1 MNQVS
6 EVELKLELAPEDMP
20 RLRESP
26 LLLGEM
32 AVSDRLVSHYY
43 DTVDRALRAA
53 GYVLRVRHSRDGTV
67 QTVKQDAAAAAGL
80 FVRPEWE
87 RPIKG
92 DRPVI
97 ARGDGMV
104 GDLVEP
110 DDLKRVFTTNVMRD
124 IRHLTVGD
132 AQIEVALD
140 EGVIRAGRARRA
152 LCEIEL
158 ELKGGTPAPLFV
170 LARELNALVP
180 LRLGVRSK
188 GERGYA
194 LADREDAK
202 AVKAEPITLDR
213 ALSACEGFA
222 VIANA
227 CIHHF
232 RRNEPRVLQHGDAE
246 SLHQARVA
254 VRRLRSAFFSFKPL
268 MEGDAR
274 AKVLSK
280 DLRWLA
286 GQLGEVRDLDVLI
299 PKIEGAD
306 RARLV
311 QARRRALGEA
321 RVALDSLR
329 ARQLMIDLAEWL
341 TIGAWRSDPANP
353 RLARESIVILAA
365 DLLDRHR
372 RRLKRRGDHLAK
384 LSDRDRHK
392 ARIEAKKLRYA
403 SEFFE
408 CLWSSKAARARHAD
422 FLDALEKLQDNL
434 GALNDQAVAAALLER
449 HNIPAQDDRQDRR
462 KLLKKAE
469 KNYDAL
475 MGIRPFW
482 R

>member
-1 MNQVS
+1 
-6 EVELKLELAPEDMP
+6 MP

-26 LLLGEM
+26 LLQGEM
-32 AVSDRLVSHYY
+32 AAPERLVSHYY
-43 DTVDRALRAA
+43 DTVDRALRTA
-53 GYVLRVRHSRDGTV
+53 GYVLRVRQSSDGIV
-67 QTVKQDAAAAAGL
+67 QTVKQGETAAAGL

-87 RPIKG
+87 RPIDG

-97 ARGDGMV
+97 VRGDGMV

-110 DDLKRVFTTNVMRD
+110 DDLTRVFTTDVTRD
-124 IRHLTVGD
+124 VRNLTMGD

-152 LCEIEL
+152 LCEVEL
-158 ELKGGTPAPLFV
+158 ELKGGSPAPVFAF
-170 LARELNALVP
+170 ARELNALVP

-194 LADREDAK
+194 LADREESK
-202 AVKAEPITLDR
+202 AVKAEPIILDR

-227 CIHHF
+227 CIRHF
-232 RRNEPRVLQHGDAE
+232 RRNEPRVLQQGDGE

-254 VRRLRSAFFSFKPL
+254 VRRLRSAFSSFKPL
-268 MEGDAR
+268 MEADAR
-274 AKVLSK
+274 AKVLNE

-299 PKIEGAD
+299 PKIEGSD

-311 QARRRALGEA
+311 QARRKALGEA
-321 RVALDSLR
+321 RIALNSLR

-341 TIGAWRSDPANP
+341 AIGTWRSDPADP
-353 RLARESIVILAA
+353 GLARESIVILAA

-372 RRLKRRGDHLAK
+372 RRLKRRGGHLAK

-403 SEFFE
+403 SEFFA
-408 CLWSSKAARARHAD
+408 CLWSSEAAQARHAD

-434 GALNDQAVAAALLER
+434 GTLNDQSVAAVLLER
-449 HNIPAQDDRQDRR
+449 HNIPAPDDGRDRR

-475 MGIRPFW
+475 MEVRPFW

>member
-1 MNQVS
+1 MDHIS

-20 RLRESP
+20 RLRDSP
-26 LLLGEM
+26 LLQGGTQ
-32 AVSDRLVSHYY
+32 APDRLISHYY
-43 DTVDRALRAA
+43 DTADRTLRAA
-53 GYVLRVRHSRDGTV
+53 GFVLRVRRSAAGFI
-67 QTVKQDAAAAAGL
+67 QTVKQDETAAAGL

-87 RPIKG
+87 RPIDG

-97 ARGDGMV
+97 ARGDGMI
-104 GDLVEP
+104 GDLIEP
-110 DDLKRVFTTNVMRD
+110 HDLKRAFTTDVMRD
-124 IRHLTVGD
+124 VRWLTVSD

-158 ELKGGTPAPLFV
+158 ELKGGSPATLFA

-188 GERGYA
+188 SERGYS
-194 LADREDAK
+194 LAAREEPN
-202 AVKAEPITLDR
+202 AVKAEPIRLDR

-227 CIHHF
+227 CVRHF
-232 RRNEPRVLQHGDAE
+232 RRNEPRVLTQGDAE

-254 VRRLRSAFFSFKPL
+254 LRRLRSAFSSFKPL
-268 MEGDAR
+268 IGGDAR
-274 AKVLSK
+274 GQVLSE

-299 PKIEGAD
+299 PKLEGRD

-311 QARRRALGEA
+311 RARRAALGEA

-329 ARQLMIDLAEWL
+329 ARQLMIDLFEWL
-341 TIGAWRSDPANP
+341 TIGAWRTDPANP
-353 RLARESIVILAA
+353 AHARESIVTLAA

-372 RRLKRRGDHLAK
+372 RRLGRRADHLAE

-403 SEFFE
+403 SEFFG
-408 CLWSSKAARARHAD
+408 CLWSSKAAQSRHAG
-422 FLDALEKLQDNL
+422 FLAALEKLQDNL
-434 GALNDQAVAAALLER
+434 GALNDQTVAAALLER
-449 HNIPAQDDRQDRR
+449 HHITAHDHHRGRR

-469 KNYDAL
+469 RNYDAL
-475 MGIRPFW
+475 MEVKPFW